1 LVLACIETRDHP
13 VREIREKAASD
24 LERELE
30 DLARERMDDRELA
43 ASLDGLTG
51 SRMMAYG
58 PTALVVTGA
67 FWTLQA
73 NQLQTGQWMLPL
85 EARLS
90 LDPGV
95 ASSLRVATRDGLFGL
110 ESSEREVQRV
120 LARTTWQPTI
130 DVQVT

>member
-1 LVLACIETRDHP
+1 LVLACIATRDHP
-13 VREIREKAASD
+13 IREIREKAAND

-51 SRMMAYG
+51 TRMLADG
-58 PTALVVTGA
+58 PTALVTGA

-73 NQLQTGQWMLPL
+73 NQHQTGERMLPL
-85 EARLS
+85 EAHLS
-90 LDPGV
+90 LKPGV
-95 ASSLRVATRDGLFGL
+95 ASSLRVATREGLFAF
-110 ESSEREVQRV
+110 ESSEREIQRV